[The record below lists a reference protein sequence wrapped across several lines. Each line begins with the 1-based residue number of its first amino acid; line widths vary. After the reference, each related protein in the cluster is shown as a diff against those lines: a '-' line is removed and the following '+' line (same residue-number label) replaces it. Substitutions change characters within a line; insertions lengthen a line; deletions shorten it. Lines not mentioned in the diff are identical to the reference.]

1 MTNILILGASGM
13 LGSTLMKYFFRQPN
27 FNVHGTIRSNDS
39 LAYFAPEF
47 SSNFLFDINVDSV
60 DSLISA
66 FNVAKPH
73 IVVNCIGLVK
83 QLPSAEDPLI
93 TLPINSILPH
103 QLARICSDTNSRLIH
118 LSTDCV
124 FSGKKGMYSEIDTPD
139 ASDLYGLSKR
149 LGEVTS
155 GNTITLRTSIIGHE
169 LSGQRSLINWFL
181 AQEGTVNGFS
191 RAIFSGLPT
200 VEIAKII
207 EQYIIPYPD
216 LTGLYHVSADP
227 IDKYSLLN
235 LVAETYDKKI
245 KIRDD
250 TSLKIDRSL
259 NSTFFRK
266 ATGYTPPGWSDLIGK
281 MLKFQQQNTM
291 ETK

>member
-13 LGSTLMKYFFRQPN
+13 LGSTLMKYFFGQPN
-27 FNVHGTIRSNDS
+27 FNVHGTIRSIDS
-39 LAYFAPEF
+39 MANFAPEF
-47 SSNFLFDINVDSV
+47 SSKLLLDINVDSV

-66 FNVAKPH
+66 FNTAKPQ
-73 IVVNCIGLVK
+73 IVVNCVGLVK
-83 QLPSAEDPLI
+83 QLPSSEDPLRA
-93 TLPINSILPH
+93 LPINSILPH
-103 QLARICSDTNSRLIH
+103 QLAKICSDTNSRLIH

-124 FSGKKGMYSEIDTPD
+124 FSGKKGMYSEKDTPD

-149 LGEVTS
+149 LGEVTY
-155 GNTITLRTSIIGHE
+155 NNAITLRTSIIGHE

-181 AQEGTVNGFS
+181 SQEGMVNGFS
-191 RAIFSGLPT
+191 KAIFSGLPT

-227 IDKYSLLN
+227 IDKYRLLN

-245 KIRDD
+245 QIRDD
-250 TSLKIDRSL
+250 SSLKIDRSL
-259 NSTFFRK
+259 DSTLFRT
-266 ATGYTPPGWSDLIGK
+266 ATGYTPPSWNDLISE
-281 MLKFQQQNTM
+281 MHKFQQQNTI